1 MIDRKV
7 TIYFGSLLLNR
18 YLFLAFGASFVTL
31 EVLQKYLHIIC
42 KPQVSHFGVRA

>member
-1 MIDRKV
+1 LNLSIVCIILYFYLKVFLIFSFLIDRKV

-31 EVLQKYLHIIC
+31 
-42 KPQVSHFGVRA
+42 